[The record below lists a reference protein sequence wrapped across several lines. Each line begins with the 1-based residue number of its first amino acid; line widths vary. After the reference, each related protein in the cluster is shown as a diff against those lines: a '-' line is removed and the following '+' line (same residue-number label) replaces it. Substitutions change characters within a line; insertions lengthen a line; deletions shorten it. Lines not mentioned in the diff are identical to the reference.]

1 MSFLCQCVVNV
12 SIFWRVLSL
21 NSYLLN
27 VTSLCTFI
35 RMTLTCNAQYSL
47 CSKSIGEYYMND
59 KKKRSVL
66 FSKCFVIVIDIYF
79 TFWLPCA
86 FVLVG
91 SEVYKHFF
99 FLQYQNRTTWPPLG
113 LGFGPPCWVSLLWP
127 YAAQAL
133 FCKGGK
139 DFPVPRQP
147 CSAWKVWSGLDRC
160 SDLLQHGHSFSG
172 LIE

>member
-1 MSFLCQCVVNV
+1 MSPACALLSEWPWLATHSIPYVVN
-12 SIFWRVLSL
+12 
-21 NSYLLN
+21 LLGN
-27 VTSLCTFI
+27 TI
-35 RMTLTCNAQYSL
+35 WMT
-47 CSKSIGEYYMND
+47 

-99 FLQYQNRTTWPPLG
+99 FPQYQNRTTWPPLG
-113 LGFGPPCWVSLLWP
+113 LGFGPPCWASLLWP

-133 FCKGGK
+133 FCKEEK
-139 DFPVPRQP
+139 ISP
-147 CSAWKVWSGLDRC
+147 CPGSLVRLGRFDLAWTDVQIYSNMVTV
-160 SDLLQHGHSFSG
+160 SQA
-172 LIE
+172 